1 MADETTAKGRHK
13 KEIYDYDSPHL
24 VYGMAWSYRKDHSFR
39 LALGS
44 FVEEYA
50 NQVEIVELVQDDA
63 TEDWKFERT
72 ASFEHPYPTTKIMWR
87 PDEQAT
93 EKDQL
98 ATTGDYL
105 RLWEVGEGSVVEKA
119 VFNNVS
125 RGRCVGVTMLV
136 LLFALASCTRFFV
149 ISKTSGGETLLILV
163 LNILCSLCCT
173 CSLAHVSAFLFFTL
187 SSALFPGVEQRYGIL
202 CSFNFF

>member
-1 MADETTAKGRHK
+1 
-13 KEIYDYDSPHL
+13 
-24 VYGMAWSYRKDHSFR
+24 
-39 LALGS
+39 
-44 FVEEYA
+44 
-50 NQVEIVELVQDDA
+50 
-63 TEDWKFERT
+63 
-72 ASFEHPYPTTKIMWR
+72 
-87 PDEQAT
+87 
-93 EKDQL
+93 L

-163 LNILCSLCCT
+163 EHFVLTLLHLFSRPCFC
-173 CSLAHVSAFLFFTL
+173 FFFFTL